1 MPASDGDLF
10 DIPEVVAF
18 GAALENALQHA
29 KVVKPSA
36 TIEPPLTKND
46 FSPFLSQLPTIF
58 SSEAYAEK
66 SRQLLVFE
74 SVVRRRFDDLISTT
88 SIDSPEFVEVWNL
101 IDLTIVLAES
111 GQCDSGLALTL
122 VELLLDSQTLQ
133 GCRTAFDYLESRR
146 ERLIKDLNN
155 MQGLIILRTCNEL
168 LRRLSRAEDI
178 SFSGRVFIFMFQSF
192 PMGDKGTV
200 NLRGSYHT
208 ENVTSW
214 EELPAAPAGQTP
226 EGMDVD
232 SREDA
237 TVKLPPTTGAKA
249 VSFDAKDKS
258 SSQQKPL
265 EPDALYPI
273 FWSLQQFFCYPLK
286 LFESQN
292 MSKFKEGL
300 EATLLAFE
308 AVVQGQRNPQSS
320 DDTKDVSR
328 KRKAFEIGS
337 SDGGTFN
344 PKYLTSRD
352 LFELEMSDLFFRR
365 HILIQAV
372 IILDFLRSLTA
383 SARAKHANIRQ
394 PNKSVMYSDK
404 FISEEDDKWADDM
417 KNRIQDYIYAGP
429 DGAYVHRILVAVT
442 QREKGW
448 TRWKMET
455 CPPMEKPAVTPSEFS
470 EARESV
476 KRLATSKRLRPHPMG
491 SLNLDFLKVEDEESA
506 LEKFTDPARWKL
518 PELETFKDMIAK
530 DNLELEFAKTEKEKG
545 QIIEAKASK
554 TWRALRIAG
563 RTRMSALDRIEDW
576 QDISA
581 VFEDPKQMKEPA
593 DDEEE
598 AGDAGISPDDKQLIV
613 IAGPPGVGKS
623 ALIARLQEKQPRV
636 FKKVTRHTTRPAKEG
651 EVDGQD
657 LNFIDSATFN
667 RMSDNDQFAEV
678 TNKEGFD
685 IATSNKA
692 LDSIKESGKVP
703 LLELDQASVQ
713 SCKDWGLSARF
724 IFVSPSS
731 SDQLEAQLKTS
742 NNYSEDTI
750 AGIIEAAQTEVEQAK
765 AEESHYDTV
774 ITNDNLDDAFETLE
788 KFIYGNSAE
797 ETNGTDD
804 ESPTKDGDVTMTEE
818 DTSATVPLPNGST
831 SEAAQAEELT
841 NGS

>member
-1 MPASDGDLF
+1 MSASEGELF
-10 DIPEVVAF
+10 EIPQVVAF
-18 GAALENALQHA
+18 GTALDDALEYA
-29 KVVKPSA
+29 KNVKPSSA
-36 TIEPPLTKND
+36 IEPPLTKND
-46 FSPFLSQLPTIF
+46 FSQFLAQLPTIF
-58 SSEAYAEK
+58 PSDADK
-66 SRQLLVFE
+66 QRQLPVFE

-88 SIDSPEFVEVWNL
+88 SIENPEFVEVWNI

-208 ENVTSW
+208 ENVTTW
-214 EELPAAPAGQTP
+214 EQLPTAPGDQPA
-226 EGMDVD
+226 EEMDVD
-232 SREDA
+232 SKEETLSKPA
-237 TVKLPPTTGAKA
+237 PVSAAKA

-258 SSQQKPL
+258 TTRPKPL

-273 FWSLQQFFCYPLK
+273 FWSLQEFFCYPLK

-300 EATLLAFE
+300 EATFLAFE
-308 AVVQGQRNPQSS
+308 AVDQGQRNPQSS
-320 DDTKDVSR
+320 DDTKDASKKR
-328 KRKAFEIGS
+328 KRVEVEP

-352 LFELEMSDLFFRR
+352 LFELEMSDVFFRR

-372 IILDFLRSLTA
+372 IILDFLRSL
-383 SARAKHANIRQ
+383 SAAARTKYANIRQ

-404 FISEEDDKWADDM
+404 SISEEDDQWAESI
-417 KNRIQDYIYAGP
+417 KTKIEDYINHGP
-429 DGAYVHRILVAVT
+429 DGAYAHRILQAVT

-455 CPPMEKPAVTPSEFS
+455 CPPMQKPAVTAAEFN
-470 EARESV
+470 EARESA
-476 KRLATSKRLRPHPMG
+476 KKLATSKRLRPHPMG
-491 SLNLDFLKVEDEESA
+491 SLNLDFLKVEDEDSA
-506 LEKFTDPARWKL
+506 LEKLKDPARWKL
-518 PELETFKDMIAK
+518 PELETYKNMIAN
-530 DNLELEFAKTEKEKG
+530 DNLELEFAKSEKEKA

-554 TWRALRIAG
+554 TWRALRIAS
-563 RTRMSALDRIEDW
+563 RTRISALDRIDDW

-581 VFEDPKQMKEPA
+581 VFEDPKQAKPA
-593 DDEEE
+593 EEE
-598 AGDAGISPDDKQLIV
+598 EEVGEAGRFPDDKQSI
-613 IAGPPGVGKS
+613 IIGGPQGVGKS

-636 FKKVTRHTTRPAKEG
+636 FKKVIRHTTRPAKEG

-657 LNFIDSATFN
+657 FNFVDAATFN

-678 TNKEGFD
+678 TNKDGFD
-685 IATSNKA
+685 IATSHKA
-692 LDSIKESGKVP
+692 LDSIKETGKVP
-703 LLELDQASVQ
+703 LLELDHTSVQ
-713 SCKDWGLSARF
+713 SCKDWGLSARIVF
-724 IFVSPSS
+724 ISPPDG
-731 SDQLEAQLKTS
+731 DQFEARLKS
-742 NNYSEDTI
+742 VGSYSEDLI
-750 AGIIEAAQTEVEQAK
+750 PGILEAAKAEVEQAK
-765 AEESHYDTV
+765 AETTLYDTV
-774 ITNDNLDDAFETLE
+774 ITNHDLDSAYGTLE
-788 KFIYGNSAE
+788 NFIYGQTVE
-797 ETNGTDD
+797 GTNGVHDD
-804 ESPTKDGDVTMTEE
+804 SANKDGDVTMSES
-818 DTSATVPLPNGST
+818 DPSGGQPLPNGGS
-831 SEAAQAEELT
+831 SEAARVEEIA
-841 NGS
+841 NEN